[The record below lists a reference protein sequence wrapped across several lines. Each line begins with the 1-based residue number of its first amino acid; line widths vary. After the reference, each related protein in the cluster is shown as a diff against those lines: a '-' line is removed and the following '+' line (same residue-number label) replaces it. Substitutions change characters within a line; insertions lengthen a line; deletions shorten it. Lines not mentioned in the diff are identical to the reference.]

1 MTVINSADT
10 QIWLAAQSG
19 GGDAIVNV
27 DGDSTV
33 GGGDVGYNLML
44 RLEDDPNLHAPRDI
58 VVDTVHDRFWFV
70 DSDIA
75 GNNRIYQGSISQV
88 LANPGAPVL
97 TVLYENSGSSPDDSI
112 RTLSVDMDNGIVY
125 FDVGTT
131 FNKVVADTPL
141 QTPTQL
147 ADLGFGNYITQ
158 VAIDYERGNVFLG
171 SSSVSSFFGMD
182 FVTTN
187 YIFTAS
193 GLTPTSTSLTFSELP
208 FDEDDSN
215 FGDPDIFPVPGEAF
229 PAERGTI
236 RGLDI
241 DQATGTL
248 YITTGTVNLDTSTDQ
263 DGSEIQTFW
272 GGVYSYE
279 TVGNPTGAYDALF
292 VQDGT
297 NGPVG
302 LLYYIDV
309 DASTGRYFLVDETG
323 SAAAD
328 DGGIWVGDLTGGTPT
343 LFQTIGDGRIPQG
356 LDVLVAP
363 TISGTDAGDSAVET
377 AGAGSGFSSG
387 AQGLTAI
394 AALDGDSALL
404 VDQLAGA
411 RVRISEGFG
420 SSPGSAERL
429 TINGTPAGIFVSG
442 TESIN
447 YSYDSMTGVM
457 TLSGAS
463 TFDAYEAALA
473 AVEYSISGDDPTNG
487 GASTTRS
494 LAYALHDGLLY
505 SDEQEV
511 EINIVATNDDP
522 TASATNMVST
532 AEDTPSA
539 ATAIGAADVDSTT
552 LTYSEKV
559 GFEAANGSVTFDQI
573 NGTFTYTPNPDFNG
587 SDSFT
592 ILIEDGDGGSAEQVV
607 AVTVT
612 PVNDDPTAPPTN
624 SVTTD
629 EDTPSAATAI
639 NADDVDDDV
648 LTYSEKVGFEAANG
662 TVTFDQLNGTFTYIP
677 DLDFVGS
684 DGFTILIDD
693 GNGGT
698 AEQVVSVT
706 VENLN
711 DPPSGVTGDLAA
723 DEDGVNG
730 TLAGTLTAQDSDSSS
745 HSFVLLDDAGGRFT
759 MDSSGNVYIA
769 DGLLLDYEQASS
781 HTIRVEVTDDEGA
794 SSEFDVEVEV
804 VDVLG
809 EDVQGDGRDNIFFG
823 GAEADVLV
831 GNDGNDTLVGQGGQD
846 TLNGGNGND
855 TIDGGADNDTI
866 NGNAGNDVINGGAG
880 QDVMTGGAGEDVF
893 VFHKGEAN
901 GDKII
906 DYWGQGASIEDS
918 IVLVGYGEGT
928 TFTRVGGGSS
938 TTWAINDNGYIEY
951 VTVIATGQVHPTDVT
966 YLP

>member
-1 MTVINSADT
+1 MTAINSADT
-10 QIWLAAQSG
+10 RIWLAAQSG

-44 RLEDDPNLHAPRDI
+44 LLEDDPDLYAPRDI

-88 LANPGAPVL
+88 LANPGAPIL
-97 TVLYENSGSSPDDSI
+97 TVLYENTGSSPDDSI
-112 RTLSVDMDNGIVY
+112 RTLSVDTENGIVY

-131 FNKVVADTPL
+131 FNKVVIDTPL

-147 ADLGFGNYITQ
+147 ADLGFGNYVTQ

-193 GLTPTSTSLTFSELP
+193 GLTPASTSLTFSELP
-208 FDEDDSN
+208 FNPDDTD

-248 YITTGTVNLDTSTDQ
+248 YISTGTVNLDTSTDQ

-272 GGVYSYE
+272 GGVYAYE
-279 TVGNPTGAYDALF
+279 TVGNPAGNYSTLF
-292 VQDGT
+292 VQDGV

-323 SAAAD
+323 SAAPD
-328 DGGIWVGDLTGGTPT
+328 DGGVWVGDLTGGTPT
-343 LFQTIGDGRIPQG
+343 LFQTIGDGRVPQG

-363 TISGTDAGDSAVET
+363 TIAGTEANGAATET

-387 AQGLTAI
+387 AQGLTSI
-394 AALDGDSALL
+394 AAFDGDTNL
-404 VDQLAGA
+404 VDDQLAGA

-420 SSPGSAERL
+420 SSGTAERL
-429 TINGTPAGIFVSG
+429 TINGTTAGTFVFG
-442 TESIN
+442 AESIA

-473 AVEYSISGDDPTNG
+473 AVEYSISGDDPTDG

-494 LAYALHDGLLY
+494 LAYALYDGLLY

-511 EINIVATNDDP
+511 EIGIVATNDDP
-522 TASATNMVST
+522 TAAPTNMVST
-532 AEDTPSA
+532 AEDTASA
-539 ATAIGAADVDSTT
+539 ATAIGATDVDSTS
-552 LTYSEKV
+552 LSYSEKV
-559 GFEAANGSVTFDQI
+559 GFEAANGSVSFDQM
-573 NGTFTYTPNPDFNG
+573 NGTFTYTPDPDFNG

-592 ILIEDGDGGSAEQVV
+592 ILIEDGDGGSAEQIVS
-607 AVTVT
+607 VTVT
-612 PVNDDPTAPPTN
+612 PVNDAPTAPPTN

-629 EDTPSAATAI
+629 EDTPSAATPI
-639 NADDVDDDV
+639 NANDVDGDD
-648 LTYSEKVGFEAANG
+648 LTYTEKVGFEAANG
-662 TVTFDQLNGTFTYIP
+662 SVTFDNMNGTFVYTP
-677 DLDFVGS
+677 DPNFVGS
-684 DGFTILIDD
+684 DSFTILIDD

-698 AEQVVSVT
+698 AEQNVSVT
-706 VENLN
+706 VDDVN
-711 DPPSGVTGDLAA
+711 DPPTGVTGTLTAN
-723 DEDGVNG
+723 EDGVNG
-730 TLAGTLTAQDSDSSS
+730 TLAGTLVAQDPDSSS
-745 HSFVLLDDAGGRFT
+745 FTYVLLNDAGGRFT

-769 DGLLLDYEQASS
+769 DGLLLDYEQANA

-794 SSEFDVEVEV
+794 SSEFDVQVDV

-809 EDVQGDGRDNIFFG
+809 EDVQGDGRDNVFFG
-823 GAEADVLV
+823 GAEGDVLV

-846 TLNGGNGND
+846 ILNGGNGND
-855 TIDGGADNDTI
+855 NIDGGADNDTI
-866 NGNAGNDVINGGAG
+866 NGNDGNDVINGGAG
-880 QDVMTGGAGEDVF
+880 QDTMRGGAGHDIF

-901 GDKII
+901 GDTII
-906 DYWGQGASIEDS
+906 DYFGSGAAVEDS
-918 IVLVGYGEGT
+918 VQLVGYGEGT
-928 TFTRVGGGSS
+928 TFTRVGGGDS

-951 VTVIATGQVHPTDVT
+951 VTIIATGQVHPTDVT